1 MKLDGKVSV
10 VTGGVQGIGRAI
22 VLRLA
27 ERGSDVAVVDL
38 KEEGSPEL
46 LAEIKTLGRKALF
59 VKADVSST
67 SDVDGAAK
75 SILESMGNID
85 VLVNN
90 AGITRDTLLMRMD
103 ESSWD
108 SVIAVNLK
116 GTFNCTRAF
125 LRGMM
130 KRRSGRIVNVS
141 SVVGIM
147 GNAGQSNYAAS
158 KAGVI
163 GFTKSVA
170 KEVASR
176 GITVNAVAPGFIDT
190 EMTRAIPEEARES
203 FLASVPAGR
212 AGAADDVANVVAFL
226 ASDGASYI
234 TGQTI
239 HVDGGML
246 M

>member
-1 MKLDGKVSV
+1 MELEGKVSV

-22 VLRLA
+22 ALCLA
-27 ERGSDVAVVDL
+27 GRGSDVAVVDL
-38 KEEGSPEL
+38 KEEGSAEL
-46 LAEIKTLGRKALF
+46 LKDIQALGRRFLF
-59 VKADVSST
+59 VKANVSLAAE
-67 SDVDGAAK
+67 VDAAAK
-75 SILESMGNID
+75 SILESLGRVD

-103 ESSWD
+103 ENSWD

-125 LRGMM
+125 LKGMIRQRG
-130 KRRSGRIVNVS
+130 GRIVNVS

-190 EMTRAIPEEARES
+190 EMTRSIPEEARKA

-212 AGAADDVANVVAFL
+212 AGVAEDVANVVAFL
-226 ASDGASYI
+226 VSDGASYI